1 MMCKDRQSIIFS
13 VEHVE
18 KTNSANLE
26 KICLYCGSTPKDS
39 RIPGFQG
46 TFREATQLAVSSVE
60 LKKYDGIISCS
71 VNFLFMADMRN
82 RRATV
87 CSITQF
93 DSVKIRRKNP
103 CAVSILSPL
112 VGLTTKSLFRSVTE
126 Q

>member
-1 MMCKDRQSIIFS
+1 MLKRPILQIW
-13 VEHVE
+13 
-18 KTNSANLE
+18 KKSALTVGLPR
-26 KICLYCGSTPKDS
+26 KVAGY
-39 RIPGFQG
+39 PGFQG

-60 LKKYDGIISCS
+60 LKKYDGNISCS